1 MESKFELLSEDIRKI
16 VSELGFERE
25 TPVQTEAIPAI
36 LSGENVLI
44 ISPTG
49 SGKTEAALLPV
60 FEKIKSEGAIKGT
73 KAIYVTPLRALNRD
87 MLKRIEQ
94 WAKHLGLSVEIR
106 HGDTSQKDR
115 RKQALYP
122 PDILITTPETLQVIL
137 VGSRLRS
144 NLLNLR
150 YVVIDEIHQ
159 LASDRRGSQPLF
171 RFGAAGKSRRKKD
184 TKDCT
189 FSDGCKP

>member
-1 MESKFELLSEDIRKI
+1 MESRFELLSEDLRRI

-60 FEKIKSEGAIKGT
+60 FEKIKLDGAIKGT

-94 WAKHLGLSVEIR
+94 WAKYLGLSVEIR

-115 RKQALYP
+115 RKQALFP

-137 VGSRLRS
+137 IGSRFRA
-144 NLLNLR
+144 NLFNLK
-150 YVVIDEIHQ
+150 YVIID
-159 LASDRRGSQPLF
+159 
-171 RFGAAGKSRRKKD
+171 
-184 TKDCT
+184 
-189 FSDGCKP
+189 